1 LKSLLSFREKS
12 ENKYFLILTRN
23 PGNWAAL
30 HRFGIYTLRMHP
42 SGSIKRR
49 VKLMPEDIKV
59 GCARPT
65 GGPVGEEPAKQQTT
79 NNTKPLKEERTMIK
93 VGQKAPDF
101 ISPAYHKGKFVN
113 VKLSDYLG
121 KWTVLCFY
129 PGDFTF
135 V

>member
-1 LKSLLSFREKS
+1 MAQE
-12 ENKYFLILTRN
+12 EI
-23 PGNWAAL
+23 P
-30 HRFGIYTLRMHP
+30 
-42 SGSIKRR
+42 
-49 VKLMPEDIKV
+49 V

-65 GGPVGEEPAKQQTT
+65 GGAVGDDLPPEQENNPDKQES
-79 NNTKPLKEERTMIK
+79 PEKEVSMIK

-101 ISPAYHKGKFVN
+101 TAPAYQQGKFIN

-121 KWTVLCFY
+121 KWVVLCFY

>member
-1 LKSLLSFREKS
+1 MAEEVS
-12 ENKYFLILTRN
+12 
-23 PGNWAAL
+23 A
-30 HRFGIYTLRMHP
+30 
-42 SGSIKRR
+42 
-49 VKLMPEDIKV
+49 

-65 GGPVGEEPAKQQTT
+65 GGPVGEEIETTSAPEQHLQQEE
-79 NNTKPLKEERTMIK
+79 KPMIK

-101 ISPAYHKGKFVN
+101 TAPGYHNGKFIN

-121 KWTVLCFY
+121 KWVVLCFY